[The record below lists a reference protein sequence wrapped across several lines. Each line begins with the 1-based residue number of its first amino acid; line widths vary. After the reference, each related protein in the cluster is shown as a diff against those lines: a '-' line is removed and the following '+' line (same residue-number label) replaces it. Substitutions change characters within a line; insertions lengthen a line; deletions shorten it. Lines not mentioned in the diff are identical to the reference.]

1 MKKSIV
7 ALAVLGSFA
16 GVAAAQSSVTLFGVV
31 DAAARYT
38 SANGKHVYS
47 LASGGSSTSR
57 FGVRGVED
65 LGGGLK
71 AGFWLESTLAN
82 DMGGAGSTSAFWDR
96 RATVSL
102 ISNEMGEARLGRWK
116 SSARLVIDD
125 FDVTGTVG
133 LGSVTNVLMGTAIGD
148 PKKKPTDGQ
157 LNRFDNQAAYVLPA
171 NLGGFYG
178 GVEVS
183 AGEGGA
189 VGNKNMGG
197 RIGYK
202 AGALNVAGGYST
214 TKAAGADYDVYNIG
228 ASYDLGSF
236 KLAGM
241 FVQSEY
247 GQHQQQL
254 WNGSVSMPLGA
265 GSVWV
270 SGTYATYDRGNAKA
284 LSGDTGIAAVGY
296 IHNLSK
302 RTALYTTLSYLEN
315 GGGAN
320 FSLNGNAPA
329 VTSSGR
335 SGGFDVGVKHS
346 F

>member
-38 SANGKHVYS
+38 SANGQDLYS

-57 FGVRGVED
+57 FGVRGTED
-65 LGGGLK
+65 LGAGLK

-82 DMGGAGSTSAFWDR
+82 DAGGAGSGDKFWDR
-96 RATVSL
+96 RAAVSL

-133 LGSVTNVLMGTAIGD
+133 LGSVTNVLLT
-148 PKKKPTDGQ
+148 PYKDGQ

-189 VGNKNMGG
+189 VVNKNMGG

-214 TKAAGADYDVYNIG
+214 TEAVGADYDVYNIG

-247 GQHQQQL
+247 GQHEQQL

-270 SGTYATYDRGNAKA
+270 SGTYVTYDRGNATA
-284 LSGDTGIAAVGY
+284 MSGDAGIAAAGY

-302 RTALYTTLSYLEN
+302 RTALYTTVSYLEN
-315 GGGAN
+315 GGGAS
-320 FSLNGNAPA
+320 FGLNGGKPT
-329 VTSSGR
+329 VTKSGR

>member
-38 SANGKHVYS
+38 SANGQDLYS

-65 LGGGLK
+65 LGAGLK
-71 AGFWLESTLAN
+71 AGFWLESTLDT
-82 DMGGAGSTSAFWDR
+82 DMGGGGSGSRFWDR

-102 ISNEMGEARLGRWK
+102 ISADMGEARLGRWK

-133 LGSVTNVLMGTAIGD
+133 LGSVTNVMMA
-148 PKKKPTDGQ
+148 PTVGGV

-178 GVEVS
+178 GAEVS
-183 AGEGGA
+183 AGEA
-189 VGNKNMGG
+189 VNGNKNMGG
-197 RIGYK
+197 RVGYK

-214 TKAAGADYDVYNIG
+214 TEIVGADYDMFNIG
-228 ASYDLGSF
+228 ASYDFGSF
-236 KLAGM
+236 KIAGL
-241 FVQSEY
+241 FIQSEQ
-247 GQHQQQL
+247 GQHEQQL

-265 GSVWV
+265 GSVWL
-270 SGTYATYDRGNAKA
+270 SGSYATYDHGNAKA
-284 LSGDTGIAAVGY
+284 LSGDTGMVAAGY

-302 RTALYTTLSYLEN
+302 RTALYTTVSYLEN
-315 GGGAN
+315 GGGAKY
-320 FSLNGNAPA
+320 SLNGNKPA
-329 VTSSGR
+329 VTNSGR